1 MTIMSEI
8 IVGTAF
14 FTLFVLALAVVVIA
28 SRAVLLPSSN
38 VLIVVNDQR
47 KLTARTGQSL
57 LSALRDS
64 GIAIPS
70 TCAGVG
76 SCGLCSVLVTSGG
89 GIPLP
94 TETARLTKRE
104 IRGGMRLACQVT
116 IRDTIEVEIPDN
128 LLNVDE
134 FVCTVVE
141 THFLSPLI
149 REIVLALPPEQGFEF
164 RPGAYVQITAPA
176 YRMDFRDLDIP
187 AKYRVDWE
195 RLGYENHTSR
205 SDKPVTRAYSIAN
218 TPADVGRIVLLVRL
232 ALPSPG
238 RSDAPVGIV
247 SSYLF
252 GLAPGDTVA
261 VSGPYGNFGATQSER
276 EMVFIGGGVGMAPLR
291 SIIFDQLERRKTN
304 RRISFWYGA
313 RSSIDLFYEQEFE
326 RLAVEYDNFTWTAA
340 LSDPAPGDTW
350 DGPTGFIH
358 TVAYENYLKSHPAP
372 EQCEY
377 YLCGPP
383 LMIQAV
389 LGMLE
394 ECGVDE
400 ETIFFDDF
408 GGAQHAAN

>member
-1 MTIMSEI
+1 MTEI
-8 IVGTAF
+8 IVGSVF
-14 FTLFVLALAVVVIA
+14 LTLLVLALAIVVIA
-28 SRAVLLPSSN
+28 SRAVLLPSRN
-38 VLIVVNDQR
+38 VLIVVNNQR
-47 KLTARTGQSL
+47 NLTARTGQKL
-57 LSALRDS
+57 LFALRDS
-64 GIAIPS
+64 GIAVPS

-76 SCGLCSVLVTSGG
+76 MCGLCRVQVSAGG
-89 GIPLP
+89 GAPLP

-104 IRGGMRLACQVT
+104 ISGGMRLACQVT
-116 IRDTIEVEIPDN
+116 IRDAIEVEIPDN

-134 FVCTVVE
+134 FACTVVE
-141 THFLSPLI
+141 ARFLSPLI
-149 REIVLALPPEQGFEF
+149 REIVLALPPDQGFEF

-176 YRMDFRDLDIP
+176 YRLDFRDLDIP
-187 AKYRVDWE
+187 AKYQVDWE
-195 RLGYENHTSR
+195 RLGHDNLTSR
-205 SDKPVTRAYSIAN
+205 SDKSVTRAYSIAN

-232 ALPSPG
+232 ALPPPS

-252 GLAPGDTVA
+252 GLAPGDKVV
-261 VSGPYGNFGATQSER
+261 VSVPYGTFGAIQSER

-291 SIIFDQLERRKTN
+291 SIIFDQIERRKTN
-304 RRISFWYGA
+304 RKISFWYGA
-313 RSSIDLFYEQEFE
+313 RSRIDVIYEEEFE

-340 LSDPAPGDTW
+340 LSDPAPSDTW

-358 TVAYENYLKSHPAP
+358 TVVYEQYLKSHPAP
-372 EQCEY
+372 DECEY

-400 ETIFFDDF
+400 EMIFVDDF
-408 GGAQHAAN
+408 GGA